1 MKLTH
6 LLRPSDLL
14 IALQGKTVAVIGA
27 GSSGIQI
34 VPNMQPSVRRLD
46 HYVRG
51 RTWIATTVGAE
62 EVARRNNTASNFNFT
77 RDEIDAWLADPVLY
91 LSYRKRLEAE
101 LQSGHIITQRGSTA
115 QNEARAFFTS
125 LMKKGLARKPEVAE
139 HLLPDF
145 PPLCKRLTPGPGYL
159 EALSE
164 DNVHVIPT
172 AIERITT
179 SGIRTTD
186 GIHRVVDA
194 IVCAT
199 GFDTSYKSR
208 FPIYG
213 LHGLSLRER
222 WDRRVESYLSM
233 TVDRFPNL
241 FMSYGPNAGL
251 GSGNLLILFE
261 CMSAYIAQALS
272 KMQTENILT
281 MQPSARAVRNFTDFC
296 DAYFAGTVYSE
307 ECSSWYKG
315 GTGKNG
321 RVVAL
326 WPGSSLHAVRALE
339 RPRWEDF
346 EYEYVDGNE
355 FGWIGDGWSK
365 GDRVEGADTTYY
377 LNNLQMLHEP
387 LGERTG
393 LNGVKA
399 DLAVSVVAG
408 NEQNSG
414 ADEWSTGL
422 LALA

>member
-1 MKLTH
+1 
-6 LLRPSDLL
+6 
-14 IALQGKTVAVIGA
+14 
-27 GSSGIQI
+27 
-34 VPNMQPSVRRLD
+34 MQRSVHRLD

-51 RTWIATTVGAE
+51 RTWIATTIGAE
-62 EVARRNNTASNFNFT
+62 EVAQRNDSGSNFTFT
-77 RDEIDAWLADPVLY
+77 RKEIDAWLADPVLY
-91 LSYRKRLEAE
+91 LSYRKRLEADF
-101 LQSGHIITQRGSTA
+101 QAGHIITQRGSAA
-115 QNEARAFFTS
+115 QTEARAFFTS
-125 LMKKGLARKPEVAE
+125 LMKKALARKPEIAE

-145 PPLCKRLTPGPGYL
+145 PPFCKRLTPGPGYL

-172 AIERITT
+172 GIERITST
-179 SGIRTTD
+179 GIQTTD
-186 GIHRVVDA
+186 GVHREVDA

-213 LHGLSLRER
+213 LHGHSLRER
-222 WDRRVESYLSM
+222 WDHRVESYLSM
-233 TVDRFPNL
+233 TIDGFPNL
-241 FMSYGPNAGL
+241 FMLYGPNAGL
-251 GSGNLLILFE
+251 GTGNLLILFE
-261 CMSAYIAQALS
+261 YVSAYIAQVLS

-281 MQPSARAVRNFTDFC
+281 VQPSPRAVKNFTDFC
-296 DAYFAGTVYSE
+296 DEYFAGTVYSE

-326 WPGSSLHAVRALE
+326 WPGSSLHAIQALK
-339 RPRWEDF
+339 RPRSEDF

-387 LGERTG
+387 LAERRG
-393 LNGVKA
+393 LNDIKV
-399 DLAVSVVAG
+399 DLKRG
-408 NEQNSG
+408 LGDGTGQNGG
-414 ADEWSTGL
+414 AEEWATGL